1 MSGYQSPEPLNFS
14 SARNSEAMKSVEEM
28 KGQIERLLLITEAL
42 WKILKEQHGFSDEEL
57 IKQIALI
64 DLADGNL
71 DGRKAPTPPQPCPH
85 CQRMLVKHR
94 PRCLYCGEL
103 VASDPFQR

>member
-1 MSGYQSPEPLNFS
+1 MFTPLRSQLPDPASPKAPEVGS
-14 SARNSEAMKSVEEM
+14 SIEEM

-42 WKILKEQHGFSDEEL
+42 WKILKEQHGYQDEEL
-57 IKQIALI
+57 IKQITLI
-64 DLADGNL
+64 DLADGAL
-71 DGRKAPTPPQPCPH
+71 DGRKAPSPPGKCPH
-85 CQRMLVKHR
+85 CQRTLIKHR